1 MKCNSCET
9 AYQVYK
15 SLHGWWFD
23 GRLVTVKY
31 LRLELYHN
39 KFPESKQALKSLQP
53 STTQMTSL
61 ARPYHRSTLEMT

>member
-1 MKCNSCET
+1 MMVGYNLKCCNNFLELCI
-9 AYQVYK
+9 
-15 SLHGWWFD
+15 

>member
-1 MKCNSCET
+1 MMVGYNLKYCNKFLELCI
-9 AYQVYK
+9 
-15 SLHGWWFD
+15 

>member
-1 MKCNSCET
+1 MMVGYNLQYCNKFLELCT
-9 AYQVYK
+9 
-15 SLHGWWFD
+15 